1 MNFKIV
7 NVNVEF
13 LILIINTNAI
23 NFNLIIHQ
31 KQGVIG
37 GVLSVIGEGRILT
50 FRFKC

>member
-23 NFNLIIHQ
+23 NLNVIICQ
-31 KQGVIG
+31 SRV
-37 GVLSVIGEGRILT
+37 
-50 FRFKC
+50 